1 MARSGDR
8 PQHRFFP
15 FVCLVYFVVGN
26 VFRSARKMMKAGMAS
41 KDTEYPK
48 ELYECEFVL
57 LHKSIN
63 VFPELRHLTIRHFA
77 APPGVDLAMPR
88 SQSVVV
94 KLSRGSIAKWTA
106 GFREPCFSDV
116 CPGVRHFLISYPPLP
131 SRARFSG
138 EGSLR
143 WNSDRRN
150 DVAVTCGYLA
160 PSGPIRMDHDRRR
173 SCVSVFPS
181 LGQVSVVS
189 SANWSGCPGAQSAG
203 LQGDW

>member
-1 MARSGDR
+1 
-8 PQHRFFP
+8 
-15 FVCLVYFVVGN
+15 
-26 VFRSARKMMKAGMAS
+26 MKAGMAS

-77 APPGVDLAMPR
+77 APPGVDLAMPK

-143 WNSDRRN
+143 WHSDRWN
-150 DVAVTCGYLA
+150 DVAVTCGYVA
-160 PSGPIRMDHDRRR
+160 PCRSMRMDHDRHG
-173 SCVSVFPS
+173 SCVSAIPAMGSFP
-181 LGQVSVVS
+181 LVS
-189 SANWSGCPGAQSAG
+189 SADWPGCSGAQSAG
-203 LQGDW
+203 LQ